1 MWTDY
6 WPIILLHVEYDR
18 QLAWY
23 CRLSDEVYC
32 VLKIGVYG
40 FKVVSL
46 FPRGGGLS
54 IHLSWHFCSRMYRSA
69 TTNCE
74 IQTDKISAY
83 VM

>member
-32 VLKIGVYG
+32 VLKIGVYTG
-40 FKVVSL
+40 LKLYRCFRGGDFLFTSPDIFALGCIVPPQQIAKSKPTK
-46 FPRGGGLS
+46 FPR
-54 IHLSWHFCSRMYRSA
+54 M
-69 TTNCE
+69 
-74 IQTDKISAY
+74 
-83 VM
+83 